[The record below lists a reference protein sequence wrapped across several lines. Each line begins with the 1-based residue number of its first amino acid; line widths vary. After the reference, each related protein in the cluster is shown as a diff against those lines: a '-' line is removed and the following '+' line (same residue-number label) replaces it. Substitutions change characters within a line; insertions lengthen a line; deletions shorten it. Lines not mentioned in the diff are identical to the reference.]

1 VHITDFWSSLR
12 LDLNGPEQ
20 IIDRVITNSYNR
32 TKALPIKIR
41 IPPHTTKFLS
51 VGAFRG
57 YLMRIVILALGTRG
71 DLESFLI
78 LGGELRRRGHQVILG
93 TSPFHAARV
102 QESGLEWEQVGV
114 STQDQLLS
122 ILRGLSAVR
131 DKRQRIQLYF
141 GRWLQPQLAAA
152 LPRITTLAA
161 GADYFISNLKLVLS
175 RQGKIV
181 PGAAVSYDPPGS
193 LEELP
198 KYGTGEHDG
207 MILDLVA
214 MSQPLVDPQ
223 DQWGEQYR
231 FTGFWQDE
239 RPCDWHPPAELIEF
253 LDGKSAPVV
262 MTMGS
267 MVMFDA
273 AKLVQ
278 ALAEALRQTGLRGIV
293 VEGWSEIP
301 PLAEGDRICR
311 VREVR
316 YDWLF
321 PQACCVVH
329 HGGCGTAA
337 SVLRAGIPSI
347 VLPQVDCQEQ
357 LAKMLVRENLA
368 TGVLDVHTLRPQVL
382 AAAIHAARNS
392 AAVRQSAQTW
402 QKRIC
407 AEPGVRAAA
416 DWIEKHYNEVRHRA
430 SPPCR

>member
-1 VHITDFWSSLR
+1 
-12 LDLNGPEQ
+12 
-20 IIDRVITNSYNR
+20 
-32 TKALPIKIR
+32 
-41 IPPHTTKFLS
+41 
-51 VGAFRG
+51 
-57 YLMRIVILALGTRG
+57 MRIVILALGTRG
-71 DLESFLI
+71 DIELFLI
-78 LGGELRRRGHQVILG
+78 LGRELRRRGHQVILG

-102 QESGLEWEQVGV
+102 QESGLEWEQAGS
-114 STQDQLLS
+114 STQEQLLS
-122 ILRGLSAVR
+122 VLRNLSAVSDR
-131 DKRQRIQLYF
+131 GQRIQQYF

-161 GADYFISNLKLVLS
+161 GADYFLSNLKLVLA
-175 RQGKIV
+175 RQGKII

-223 DQWGEQYR
+223 GQWGEQYR

-239 RPCDWHPPAELIEF
+239 RSRAWHPPAKLIEF
-253 LDGKSAPVV
+253 LDGGAPPVV

-273 AKLVQ
+273 VKLVQ
-278 ALAEALRQTGLRGIV
+278 DLAEGLRQTGLRGIL
-293 VEGWSEIP
+293 VEGWSEVP
-301 PLAEGDRICR
+301 AVAAADQLCR
-311 VREVR
+311 VSEVHF
-316 YDWLF
+316 DWLF
-321 PQACCVVH
+321 PQACCVIH

-337 SVLRAGIPSI
+337 SVLRAGIPSV
-347 VLPQVDCQEQ
+347 VLPQVACQQQ
-357 LAKMLVRENLA
+357 LGKMLARENLA
-368 TGVLDVHTLRPQVL
+368 TGVLDVDTLRPRDL
-382 AAAIHAARNS
+382 AAAIDAARNN

-402 QKRIC
+402 RQRIA